1 MTNIKSLVSGFDTF
15 RKTYFET
22 NPDLFHTLS
31 TDGQKPHTLVI
42 ACSDSRIDPALIF
55 GAEPGD
61 LFVVRNVANL
71 VPEYAPDQV
80 PNSASTAIEYAVRD
94 LGVSNI
100 LILGHAQC
108 GGIGAACSHAA
119 GGDLS
124 ARDFLESWV
133 ETAANAIIAEFG
145 AVSDDV
151 TGRKAEQASL
161 KKSMQNLSTF
171 PWVAERVANG
181 SLDLHGWWFDLE
193 GGKLWGLDDTGAD
206 FIQISG
212 A

>member
-1 MTNIKSLVSGFDTF
+1 MKQIDSLVSGFNSF

-22 NPDLFHTLS
+22 NPELFETLS
-31 TDGQKPHTLVI
+31 TKGQKPHTLVI

-71 VPEYAPDQV
+71 VPEYAPDNA

-94 LGVSNI
+94 LGVSHI
-100 LILGHAQC
+100 LILGHAKC
-108 GGIGAACSHAA
+108 GGIGAACSHAT

-133 ETAANAIIAEFG
+133 EPAADAIKAEFG

-151 TGRKAEQASL
+151 NGRKAEQASL

-171 PWVAERVANG
+171 PWVAEKVQDGN
-181 SLDLHGWWFDLE
+181 LQLHGWWFDLAD
-193 GGKLWGLDDTGAD
+193 GQIWGLDDAGAD
-206 FIQISG
+206 FVQLSG